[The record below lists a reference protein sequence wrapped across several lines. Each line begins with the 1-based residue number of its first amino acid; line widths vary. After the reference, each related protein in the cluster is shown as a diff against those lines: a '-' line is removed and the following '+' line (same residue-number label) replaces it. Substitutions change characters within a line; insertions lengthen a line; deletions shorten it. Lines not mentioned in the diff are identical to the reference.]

1 MHGNLGQENILG
13 PLGLNFRKEGGS
25 PPLDPPQYILIC
37 FLILFN
43 ISFENLIWF
52 LPDFNHYN

>member
-1 MHGNLGQENILG
+1 MEIYGRKIFPG
-13 PLGLNFRKEGGS
+13 PLALNFRKEGGS
-25 PPLDPPQYILIC
+25 PPLDPPQC

-52 LPDFNHYN
+52 LPDFNKLINS